1 MTDFNILRKRYSEVL
16 CGRGHSGK
24 RTADCILRSDER
36 TEQRLAQLD
45 TRIEKAITSNEPGIV
60 NATLKGILDISTSFS
75 QNNSRFYHDENIKNK
90 IFNALNALEKVYND
104 TIAPQGNWWY
114 WEIGIPLSLNSIFTL
129 MYDYADKS
137 QLKRYMAAERHFND
151 RIKLTG
157 ANRLWESVIFAV
169 RGILLST

>member
-60 NATLKGILDISTSFS
+60 NATM
-75 QNNSRFYHDENIKNK
+75 K
-90 IFNALNALEKVYND
+90 I
-104 TIAPQGNWWY
+104 
-114 WEIGIPLSLNSIFTL
+114 
-129 MYDYADKS
+129 
-137 QLKRYMAAERHFND
+137 
-151 RIKLTG
+151 
-157 ANRLWESVIFAV
+157 
-169 RGILLST
+169 

>member
-90 IFNALNALEKVYND
+90 IAATRSKSKYAASN
-104 TIAPQGNWWY
+104 IAS
-114 WEIGIPLSLNSIFTL
+114 ITSGICGL
-129 MYDYADKS
+129 
-137 QLKRYMAAERHFND
+137 
-151 RIKLTG
+151 
-157 ANRLWESVIFAV
+157 
-169 RGILLST
+169 

>member
-90 IFNALNALEKVYND
+90 IFNALNALEK
-104 TIAPQGNWWY
+104 G
-114 WEIGIPLSLNSIFTL
+114 LS
-129 MYDYADKS
+129 M
-137 QLKRYMAAERHFND
+137 R
-151 RIKLTG
+151 
-157 ANRLWESVIFAV
+157 
-169 RGILLST
+169 

>member
-90 IFNALNALEKVYND
+90 ILTNIFNSA
-104 TIAPQGNWWY
+104 TIHSKQGKAMRETSNII
-114 WEIGIPLSLNSIFTL
+114 EII
-129 MYDYADKS
+129 
-137 QLKRYMAAERHFND
+137 QRE
-151 RIKLTG
+151 
-157 ANRLWESVIFAV
+157 
-169 RGILLST
+169 